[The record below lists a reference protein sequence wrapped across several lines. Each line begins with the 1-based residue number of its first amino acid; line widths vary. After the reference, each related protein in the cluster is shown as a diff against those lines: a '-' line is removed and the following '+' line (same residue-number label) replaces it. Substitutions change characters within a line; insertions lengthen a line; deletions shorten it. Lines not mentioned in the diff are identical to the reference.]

1 MMDTTF
7 RGYFMKLS
15 RTGWN
20 NVIIFS
26 VMLFILLINTTN
38 NKLFPKNDNPI
49 TSQVTVLPLN
59 SVILTLS
66 IHASDNKQATFER
79 AGRGWQVTTKGVI
92 LSFSDQQVEQ
102 MILAWQQSEGLVQ
115 ASEIVID
122 ERFAIEVRIGLAGTD
137 EVQKFMVY
145 PLNDQLLI
153 YQKAHNVWLALPT
166 ALTKQLLPS
175 LEELL

>member
-1 MMDTTF
+1 
-7 RGYFMKLS
+7 MKLS

-38 NKLFPKNDNPI
+38 NRLFPETDNNANAQGSI
-49 TSQVTVLPLN
+49 LPLR

-66 IHASDNKQATFER
+66 FHSTTNKQVLFER
-79 AGRGWQVTTKGVI
+79 AGLGWQVTTKGVI
-92 LSFSDQQVEQ
+92 LSFTDQQVKQ
-102 MILAWQQSEGLVQ
+102 MVMAWQQSEGLVQ
-115 ASEIVID
+115 ASDIVID
-122 ERFAIEVRIGLAGTD
+122 DRFAIKVRIGLAGVEQVKTL
-137 EVQKFMVY
+137 MVY

-153 YQKAHNVWLALPT
+153 HQKVDDTWLALPV
-166 ALTKQLLPS
+166 ALTKQLLPP